1 MIGKSK
7 MASLDIEKKSLEAH
21 VEICAVRYS
30 NLETQFQN
38 LETRMDKLES
48 HLLEIKE
55 VVVGARLDSSSKGDD
70 SGPYKMMLT
79 IGTTIGGALIGAL
92 ITLIVHIK

>member
-1 MIGKSK
+1 
-7 MASLDIEKKSLEAH
+7 MASVDIEKKSLEAH

-30 NLETQFQN
+30 NLETQLAN
-38 LETRMDKLES
+38 LENRMDKVES
-48 HLLEIKE
+48 YLVEIKE
-55 VVVGARLDSSSKGDD
+55 AISRRPSESNKSSEDST
-70 SGPYKMMLT
+70 GPYKMMLT